1 MTWKFTAFTPFI
13 EKTDDSERLLTITG
27 MPGWGISPKLVIG
40 VWTLINKQFS
50 SPFTSS
56 KSIPGNQSGIS
67 AKEFKQPLPK
77 SVAGLIPAH
86 GSIG

>member
-1 MTWKFTAFTPFI
+1 
-13 EKTDDSERLLTITG
+13 
-27 MPGWGISPKLVIG
+27 MPGWGISPKLIIG
-40 VWTLINKQFS
+40 VWTLMNKQFS

-56 KSIPGNQSGIS
+56 KSIPGIQSGIS

-86 GSIG
+86 GLIGWGGRNLNLFNWKYKKQDTR